1 MKFST
6 RQDIEAP
13 IEFVF
18 LRATDFG
25 AYERQALRRGV
36 DIGRDDLLE
45 AVEPGMRWKAK
56 FPFRGKT
63 RVLNSELTKFDEPN
77 SFLIQSVSGG
87 VEADF
92 DIEFLPL
99 SRNRTRVKVGLEL
112 SPKTLKAR
120 LLVQSLKFAKKSL
133 DKQFEKRVA
142 LFGGDI
148 ECRYERGT
156 VSHG

>member
-36 DIGRDDLLE
+36 EIGRDDLLE
-45 AVEPGMRWKAK
+45 AVGPGMRWKAQ

-63 RVLNSELTKFDEPN
+63 RNLHGELTQFDEPN
-77 SFLIQSVSGG
+77 SFLIKSVSGG

-92 DIEFLPL
+92 DIEFLRL

-112 SPKTLKAR
+112 SPKTLSAR
-120 LLVQSLKFAKKSL
+120 LFVQSLKFGKRNL
-133 DKQFEKRVA
+133 DKRFAKRVA
-142 LFGGDI
+142 LFSGDI
-148 ECRYERGT
+148 ESRYGRTT
-156 VSHG
+156 VSRA

>member
-18 LRATDFG
+18 LRATDFD

-45 AVEPGMRWKAK
+45 SVGPGMRWTAE

-63 RVLNSELTKFDEPN
+63 RKLRSELTKFDEPN

-92 DIEFLPL
+92 EIEFLPL
-99 SRNRTRVKVGLEL
+99 SRNRTRVRVGLEL
-112 SPKTLKAR
+112 SPKTLSAR
-120 LLVQSLKFAKKSL
+120 LLVQSLKFTKRSL
-133 DKQFEKRVA
+133 DNRFAKRVA

-148 ECRYERGT
+148 ENRYGRET
-156 VSHG
+156 VSRA

>member
-18 LRATDFG
+18 ARAADFG
-25 AYERQALRRGV
+25 AYERQALRRGFG
-36 DIGRDDLLE
+36 IGRDDQLK
-45 AVEPGMRWKAK
+45 AIGRGMRWKAQ
-56 FPFRGKT
+56 FPFRGKV
-63 RVLNSELTKFDEPN
+63 RELRGELTRFDAPN

-99 SRNRTRVKVGLEL
+99 SRNRTRVTVGLEL
-112 SPKTLKAR
+112 SPKTLSAR
-120 LLVQSLKFAKKSL
+120 LFVQSLKFAKRNL
-133 DKQFEKRVA
+133 DKQFAKRVA
-142 LFGGDI
+142 LFGGNI
-148 ECRYERGT
+148 ESRYERDA
-156 VSHG
+156 VSRA